1 MTSMENRIQAMDD
14 KIELTNKKIDDL
26 ASVILMLKAQLGS
39 NEKNFPRDNDI
50 PKVKFSCFDG
60 TNARI

>member
-26 ASVILMLKAQLGS
+26 ASVILKLKAQLGS
-39 NEKNFPRDNDI
+39 NEKNFPRDNDT